1 MWYIAPA
8 LPASA
13 RGLLLYNALTAGQSD
28 PVNGTNFGDYITGA
42 TPEEKI
48 ATLSKLYTFDNFDK
62 IAESRGLYTLAANS
76 LNIDTNNLTISD
88 FSSITDSRDAIN
100 ELTRVSY
107 DAYSDGTNVR
117 SYIAS
122 EIASG
127 LLDDVMEEQYPII
140 DGYGYYYE
148 IIQFGPVDYVG
159 VNQNAYDNVNQNECD
174 GVEGSLE
181 IVIIL
186 DGISHGDTPTRA
198 QLEGAFTLMDN
209 SASANIFYLARIH
222 NKLGLLASGWSDY
235 TSDVYAPGFL
245 YSIYGNSLADYYALP

>member
-1 MWYIAPA
+1 MGTAYFDGIMTFVTDSHIFNTDPSGNYDTMWYIAPA

-28 PVNGTNFGDYITGA
+28 PVQGTNFGDYITGA

-100 ELTRVSY
+100 ESTRVSY

-117 SYIAS
+117 WYIAR
-122 EIASG
+122 EIA
-127 LLDDVMEEQYPII
+127 
-140 DGYGYYYE
+140 
-148 IIQFGPVDYVG
+148 
-159 VNQNAYDNVNQNECD
+159 
-174 GVEGSLE
+174 
-181 IVIIL
+181 
-186 DGISHGDTPTRA
+186 
-198 QLEGAFTLMDN
+198 
-209 SASANIFYLARIH
+209 
-222 NKLGLLASGWSDY
+222 
-235 TSDVYAPGFL
+235 
-245 YSIYGNSLADYYALP
+245 